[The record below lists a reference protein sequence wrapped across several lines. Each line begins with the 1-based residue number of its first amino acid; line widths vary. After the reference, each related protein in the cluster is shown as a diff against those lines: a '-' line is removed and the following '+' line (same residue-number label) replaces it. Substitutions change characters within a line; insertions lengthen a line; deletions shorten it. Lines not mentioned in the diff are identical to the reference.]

1 MHFLST
7 DYFSMSDQS
16 LNRTLRFSSKHVF
29 QHLESDTIWLGA
41 CWFLLPSISF
51 THFPSIHHIV
61 IDGICTFLILIA
73 TLQALLFSSH
83 KNFPTFEVLCLFII
97 FWYHHLRKP
106 LGTWATVFLSI
117 SNLDSFH
124 NDFKEYVASPPD
136 TLFS

>member
-7 DYFSMSDQS
+7 YYFFISDQP
-16 LNRTLRFSSKHVF
+16 LNRALRFSSKHVF
-29 QHLESDTIWLGA
+29 QHLESDTIWLCA
-41 CWFLLPSISF
+41 CWFLLLSIPF
-51 THFPSIHHIV
+51 IHFSSIHHIV

-83 KNFPTFEVLCLFII
+83 KNFPTFEVLSLFII
-97 FWYHHLRKP
+97 FWYHHLWKP
-106 LGTWATVFLSI
+106 LGTWVAVFLSI

-124 NDFKEYVASPPD
+124 NDFKEYVVSPPD